1 MDLKADFGSVY
12 LPFAL
17 ERKYKHAERSWAWQY
32 TFPATK
38 PSIDPGTRIERRHH
52 IAESVIQW
60 AIKQAIRNA
69 GIAKTGNYHKDC
81 LKKTNCPG
89 TSFGEPDLSN
99 YAIFTKISKKGP
111 DYRKIHRTGKKNITI
126 LNRDPFNSFSVRGF
140 LYLHINN
147 SYANGELDQL
157 GNIFHLEFFHDFCPM
172 GFYGAGAD
180 A

>member
-126 LNRDPFNSFSVRGF
+126 LNRNPVNSFSVTG
-140 LYLHINN
+140 
-147 SYANGELDQL
+147 
-157 GNIFHLEFFHDFCPM
+157 IFISAYQQYPREWRIESVGKYFPPGVFP
-172 GFYGAGAD
+172 
-180 A
+180 